1 MATRLGGLQTEQCA
15 GTRISL
21 NAIRECCVKGSL
33 RSAHFLH
40 DESVNRTPDVSFY
53 VIEKNVKLGMN
64 RLRSM

>member
-21 NAIRECCVKGSL
+21 NAIRECCGMGSL

-40 DESVNRTPDVSFY
+40 DESV
-53 VIEKNVKLGMN
+53 IEQSVHNVDRQRYMQKTG
-64 RLRSM
+64 